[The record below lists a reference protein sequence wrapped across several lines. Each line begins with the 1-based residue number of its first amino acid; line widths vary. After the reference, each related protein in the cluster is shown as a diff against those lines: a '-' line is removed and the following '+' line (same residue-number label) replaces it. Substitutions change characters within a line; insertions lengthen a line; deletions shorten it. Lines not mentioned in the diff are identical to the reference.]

1 MHRWEDNIK
10 TDIREIGCG
19 DMGCID
25 MVQDRGQWW
34 ALVNTVINFH
44 VPDNVG
50 KFLNN

>member
-10 TDIREIGCG
+10 IDIRETELG

-34 ALVNTVINFH
+34 ALVNMVINFR
-44 VPDNVG
+44 VPYNVG
-50 KFLNN
+50 KFLNS